1 MPAEARAKCA
11 AATGHDQQALRP
23 LHYAMQPIVTEFNAS
38 PTEDARDL
46 VNAAQ
51 VMLTGERQDVRNL
64 CKPWGV
70 HLTAQKSKELRIA
83 LTERAMKL
91 KSATQ
96 I

>member
-1 MPAEARAKCA
+1 MHSRASHRHGQRARQLL
-11 AATGHDQQALRP
+11 HDP
-23 LHYAMQPIVTEFNAS
+23 MQTIVTEFNAS
-38 PTEDARDL
+38 PTDDAQNL

-51 VMLTGERQDVRNL
+51 VMLEGTKQDVRNL

-70 HLTAQKSKELRIA
+70 HSPEKYRPMDTIKQELRIA
-83 LTERAMKL
+83 LTEHAMKL